1 MYNYPSYLELLH
13 NGELVNR
20 AESLYAMM
28 QNCVLCPRLCNKNR
42 VDGSKVIC
50 KAGEELTVSS
60 AFAHYGEEPEI
71 TGFSGSGTVFLSH
84 CSLRCAFCQN
94 FDISHAGNGETIS
107 VERLAEILMEL
118 QNLGCHNINF
128 VTPTHFSPHLVDA
141 IHKAALKGL
150 SIPIVWNSSGYES
163 IDVIRLLDGIVDI
176 YMPDLKFLDEISS
189 KRYCKAPDY
198 PEVAKNILIEMNR
211 QVGPLEV
218 DDRGIARRGL
228 LVRHLI
234 MPGHLA
240 DTKNIL
246 EFISSEISINTY
258 VNIMDQYRSVQNA
271 KRFSEIDRRITREE
285 YIGAIEY
292 ASKLG
297 LYRGFGTVP

>member
-1 MYNYPSYLELLH
+1 MYNYPSYLELLQ
-13 NGELVNR
+13 NGELVSR
-20 AESLYAMM
+20 VESLYAMM

-42 VDGSKVIC
+42 GDGSKVIC
-50 KAGEELTVSS
+50 KAGDELTVSS

-84 CSLRCAFCQN
+84 CTLRCVFCQN
-94 FDISHAGNGETIS
+94 FEISHIGNGEIIP

-176 YMPDLKFLDEISS
+176 YMPDMKFLDETSS
-189 KRYCKAPDY
+189 RRYCKAPDY
-198 PEVAKNILIEMNR
+198 PDVAKKVLIEMNR

-228 LVRHLI
+228 LVRHLL

-246 EFISSEISINTY
+246 EFISSKISVNTY
-258 VNIMDQYRSVQNA
+258 VNIMDQYRPVQNT
-271 KRFSEIDRRITREE
+271 KRFSEIDHRITREE
-285 YIGAIEY
+285 YLGAIEY
-292 ASKLG
+292 ASRLG
-297 LYRGFGTVP
+297 LYKGFETVP